1 MWREWCCVIDIFFC
15 DGSTMSSTMS
25 VWASFMRAGAC
36 ALLLKGA
43 ALVSL
48 AGSALAHGYMAVPAA
63 RNVIHQSN
71 WCPQCLN
78 AGGPWKTYGTDR
90 VWPDAR
96 HGACGDPY
104 DGAKDHERGGR
115 FATGVLTGT
124 YSQGQTIRIRVT
136 VMAAHKGRFSFGVCP
151 DGESQA
157 CFDAHPLV
165 HAADG
170 SRYWWL
176 GDRGVGDYDMDFRLP
191 IDVSCS
197 KCVLQWHY
205 ETGNSCG
212 LPGDRS
218 TMVDCERSGAIEEF
232 WNCADVRID
241 PSSDVPQSTSSSCAR
256 EEDAPHRTC
265 LA

>member
-1 MWREWCCVIDIFFC
+1 MSW
-15 DGSTMSSTMS
+15 GSFVRT
-25 VWASFMRAGAC
+25 AAC
-36 ALLLKGA
+36 ALLLKSACLLKG
-43 ALVSL
+43 
-48 AGSALAHGYMAVPAA
+48 ALAHGYMAVPAA

-90 VWPDAR
+90 TWPDAR

-104 DGAKDHERGGR
+104 DGERDHERGGK
-115 FATGVLTGT
+115 FATDVLAGT
-124 YSQGQTIRIRVT
+124 YVRGQTIRIRVT

-165 HAADG
+165 HAVDG

-191 IDVSCS
+191 SDVTCRR
-197 KCVLQWHY
+197 CVLQWHY

-232 WNCADVRID
+232 WNCADVRIEPPGGD
-241 PSSDVPQSTSSSCAR
+241 DDDSSPPPATPSPNPSSSPINPPQCSHR
-256 EEDAPHRTC
+256 RDAPHNTC
-265 LA
+265 RAKT